1 MPGESGNTL
10 TGIFETLVIPAA
22 VEAAESLK
30 YTKAALGSIF
40 WDYQSTHGTIGQT
53 LNVNVPVVNQGDTSD
68 IGSGP
73 IQLSD
78 TDHNTVAIVIASHP
92 SVSFVIKSWDQVRT
106 PTQLRELYMQ
116 PKLESLLRYNNTLL
130 TSQFNGTN
138 FSVYSWSPTGTNEIN
153 RTDLATGWALL
164 ANAGVPVYQQ
174 QHMCLLT
181 NPTCYST
188 MFADTAF
195 YQAYVVGQDA
205 AELAQQKALLVPQLN
220 AVVKFDQQM
229 ATTTAGKQP
238 ALFFHRYAVA
248 GLCVIPPSNK
258 GVGPIEET
266 YIRPVAEAPN
276 FVVQVQAQYD
286 IKEQGTIIHMHNM
299 VGYKI
304 VRPEM
309 GVYGHSA

>member
-1 MPGESGNTL
+1 MSNTL

-30 YTKAALGSIF
+30 YTKAALGGIF
-40 WDYQSTHGTIGQT
+40 WDYQSTEGHIGQT

-73 IQLSD
+73 LQLSD
-78 TDHNTVAIVIASHP
+78 TDHQTVAIVIASHP

-106 PTQLRELYMQ
+106 PAQLRELYMQ
-116 PKLESLLRYNNTLL
+116 PKLESLLRYNNALL
-130 TSQFNGTN
+130 TSQFNATN
-138 FSVYSWSPTGTNEIN
+138 FNVYSWTPTGTNEIN
-153 RTDLATGWALL
+153 RTDLASAWALL
-164 ANAGVPVYQQ
+164 ANAGVPVYQR
-174 QHMCLLT
+174 QHMQLLT
-181 NPTCYST
+181 NPTCYSS
-188 MFADTAF
+188 MFADTSF
-195 YQAYVVGQDA
+195 YQALVVGETA
-205 AELAQQKALLVPQLN
+205 AELIQQQALVVPQLN
-220 AVVKFDQQM
+220 MTVKFDQQM
-229 ATTTAGKQP
+229 TTLSTGKQP
-238 ALFFHRYAVA
+238 ALAFHRYAVA

-299 VGYKI
+299 CGYKI

-309 GVYGHSA
+309 GVYGHTA